1 MHANLGVSPWRVP
14 FSLASKPSKR
24 LPRRVVN
31 LKTKVT
37 HAMSEKS
44 SEQGLNIADSFSCKT
59 INYQNYVYLQILFRR
74 KVLAV

>member
-1 MHANLGVSPWRVP
+1 MHANLGVAPWRAL

-24 LPRRVVN
+24 LPRRVVH

-44 SEQGLNIADSFSCKT
+44 YE
-59 INYQNYVYLQILFRR
+59 
-74 KVLAV
+74 